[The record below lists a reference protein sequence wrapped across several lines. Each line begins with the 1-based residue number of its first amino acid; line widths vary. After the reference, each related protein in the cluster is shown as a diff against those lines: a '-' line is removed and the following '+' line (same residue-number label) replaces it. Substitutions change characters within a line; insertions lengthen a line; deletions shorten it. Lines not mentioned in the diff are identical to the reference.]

1 LPWSS
6 ICGSYGVSSFSSLYG
21 IEDGIE
27 VAGPIMDVPMNEVM

>member
-6 ICGSYGVSSFSSLYG
+6 ICGSYGSYGSYGGSGG

-27 VAGPIMDVPMNEVM
+27 VAGMDVPMNEVM